1 MTDAQYGM
9 LTGYAYYLL
18 FSVSMTAQ
26 GYCIDKYS
34 LNRVYVVGFGGL
46 LGAAALLI
54 QVSWED
60 SGEQEQEVHFVVSL
74 CFWRLVELKGV
85 PMRRASL

>member
-9 LTGYAYYLL
+9 MTGYAFYLL
-18 FSVSMTAQ
+18 LSVSMTAQ

-34 LNRVYVVGFGGL
+34 LNRVYVVGYGGL

-54 QVSWED
+54 QVGWK
-60 SGEQEQEVHFVVSL
+60 L
-74 CFWRLVELKGV
+74 
-85 PMRRASL
+85 